1 MTISTILNL
10 IPHLNKLDSFV
21 GLPAKLRW
29 NLARNIKTCAE
40 VAKDFEAQRIAIV
53 KRLAPESGEIAAGT
67 PEHETAVKEIQELLD
82 VEAADVKLLKFQASD
97 ILRDDVP
104 VPATLIAALDELI
117 EGEP

>member
-82 VEAADVKLLKFQASD
+82 VESQVTLLKFQAAD
-97 ILRDDVP
+97 LVRDDIA
-104 VPATLIAALDELI
+104 VPASLLAALDELI